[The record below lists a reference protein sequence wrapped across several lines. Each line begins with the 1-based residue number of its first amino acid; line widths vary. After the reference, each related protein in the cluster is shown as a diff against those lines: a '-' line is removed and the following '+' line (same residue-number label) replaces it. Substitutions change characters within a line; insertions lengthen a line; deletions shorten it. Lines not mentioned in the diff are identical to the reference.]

1 MARIV
6 IPAFVAAFAALSC
19 LTAFARDAGAEPD
32 PQHALPTSQDG
43 YFQTIARVADGVWL
57 IAQPQPFHI
66 QPIGNVVV
74 IEQRD
79 GLVLID
85 GGGSPGA
92 GRRIVE
98 LVRGVSDKPVKA
110 VAITHWHG
118 DHVLGVSSIVQAWP
132 NAEVIST
139 DITDSH
145 LRGRSMKAYPKGAPD
160 SALQAA
166 FDKRLDGAADFVRTS
181 LAKPDLAARERQG
194 LEASQRLLAQYRTD
208 TRDIVLALPTRTFVE
223 SLKLDDATRP
233 VELRHPGRG
242 NTDGDLI
249 AWLPRQRVMATGDL
263 VVAPIPF
270 GFNAYPADWQRTLR
284 AMQAQHPL
292 VWIPGHGAAM
302 HDDHYVDNLV
312 DLIGDTREAVAPL
325 VKEGVAMDE
334 AGKRVDL
341 SADRARFVGD
351 DPWLGRWFDR
361 YWTQPFID
369 AAWREAKGEPIEQG
383 EG

>member
-1 MARIV
+1 MTRAVRCL
-6 IPAFVAAFAALSC
+6 FVAALVVSFSASALAS
-19 LTAFARDAGAEPD
+19 GAP
-32 PQHALPTSQDG
+32 PPSLPTERDG
-43 YFQTIARVADGVWL
+43 YFQTITRVVDGVWL
-57 IAQPQPFHI
+57 IAQPQPFHV

-74 IEQRD
+74 IEQSD

-85 GGGSPGA
+85 GGGTPGA
-92 GRRIVE
+92 GRRIAE
-98 LVRGVSDKPVKA
+98 LVRSVSDKPVKA
-110 VAITHWHG
+110 MAITHWHG

-132 NAEVIST
+132 NAEIIAT
-139 DITDSH
+139 DVTDAH

-160 SALQAA
+160 ATLQAA
-166 FDKRLDGAADFVRTS
+166 FDKRLDGPENFLRDS
-181 LAKPDLAARERQG
+181 LAKPGLTARERAGFQ
-194 LEASQRLLAQYRTD
+194 ASQRLFAQYRID
-208 TRDIVLALPTRTFVE
+208 TRGLALALPTRTFVD
-223 SLKLDDATRP
+223 SLKLDDATHP
-233 VELRHPGRG
+233 VELLHPGRG

-284 AMQAQHPL
+284 TMRARHPA

-302 HDDHYVDNLV
+302 RDDKYVAQV
-312 DLIGDTREAVAPL
+312 ADLIGHTRDAVAPL
-325 VKEGVAMDE
+325 VKQGMTLDE
-334 AGKRVDL
+334 MIKRVDL

-351 DPWLGRWFDR
+351 DPWLVRWFDR

-369 AAWREAKGEPIEQG
+369 AAFREATGEPIEQG

>member
-1 MARIV
+1 MARAV
-6 IPAFVAAFAALSC
+6 RRFAVAALAASFFLS
-19 LTAFARDAGAEPD
+19 AFAQAPS
-32 PQHALPTSQDG
+32 LPTKQDG
-43 YFQTIARVADGVWL
+43 YFQTISRVDDGVWL
-57 IAQPQPFHI
+57 IAQPQPFHV

-74 IEQRD
+74 IEQSD
-79 GLVLID
+79 GLVLVD

-98 LVRGVSDKPVKA
+98 LVRSVSAKPVKA

-118 DHVLGVSSIVQAWP
+118 DHVLGLSSIVQAWP
-132 NAEVIST
+132 GTEIIAT
-139 DITDSH
+139 DITDAH

-160 SALQAA
+160 ATLQAA
-166 FDKRLDGAADFVRTS
+166 FDKRLDGPEAFLRDS
-181 LAKPDLAARERQG
+181 LAKPELTEREREG
-194 LEASQRLLAQYRTD
+194 FEASQRLFAQYRID
-208 TRDIVLALPTRTFVE
+208 TRDLALALPTRTFVD

-270 GFNAYPADWQRTLR
+270 GFNAYPEDWQRTLR
-284 AMQAQHPL
+284 AMQAQHPA
-292 VWIPGHGAAM
+292 VWLPGHGAAM
-302 HDDHYVDNLV
+302 RDDAYVARLI
-312 DLIGDTREAVAPL
+312 DLIGHTRDAVVPL
-325 VKEGVAMDE
+325 VKQGASMDD
-334 AGKRVDL
+334 AKKRIDL

-351 DPWLGRWFDR
+351 DPWLVRWFDR

-369 AAWREAKGEPIEQG
+369 AAYREAKGEPIEQG

>member
-1 MARIV
+1 MTRV
-6 IPAFVAAFAALSC
+6 VRRLVAAVLAASLCAPVLASGV
-19 LTAFARDAGAEPD
+19 APGPS
-32 PQHALPTSQDG
+32 LPTERDG
-43 YFQTIARVADGVWL
+43 YFQTITSVVDGVWL
-57 IAQPQPFHI
+57 IAQPQPFHV

-74 IEQRD
+74 IEQSD

-98 LVRGVSDKPVKA
+98 LVRSVSGKPVKA

-118 DHVLGVSSIVQAWP
+118 DHVLGLSSIVQAWP
-132 NAEVIST
+132 TAEIIAT
-139 DITDSH
+139 DITDAH

-160 SALQAA
+160 AALQAA
-166 FDKRLDGAADFVRTS
+166 FDKRLDGPETFLRDS
-181 LAKPDLAARERQG
+181 LAKPGLTAREREG
-194 LEASQRLLAQYRTD
+194 FEASQRLFAQYRSD
-208 TRDIVLALPTRTFVE
+208 TRDLALALPTRTFVD

-263 VVAPIPF
+263 VVSPIPF

-284 AMQAQHPL
+284 AMQAMHPA

-302 HDDHYVDNLV
+302 YEDTYVTRLI
-312 DLIGDTREAVAPL
+312 DLIGHTREAVSPL
-325 VKEGVAMDE
+325 VKQGVTLDE
-334 AGKRVDL
+334 ANQRIDL
-341 SADRARFVGD
+341 SVDRARFVGD
-351 DPWLGRWFDR
+351 DPWLARWFDR

-369 AAWREAKGEPIEQG
+369 AAYREARDEPIEQG